1 MLKFLLVSLGLV
13 VLVLSYLPLR
23 QSTSYVAKQ
32 ENQLSIQMEQ
42 SVTRFINR
50 ENPEKRFQIISEQ
63 LNFDEAVDQT
73 RFSPFSMTGHT
84 GQLSL
89 KGDSEM
95 AILSQQQLDLHRKVL
110 LQQSTEQ
117 ATPRRFHSDLLLIN
131 LKTHA
136 LESPQ
141 KIMVIDEKQ
150 HIEADS
156 LIGNYEEGWYEFTQH
171 VKTQWQ

>member
-84 GQLSL
+84 GPLS
-89 KGDSEM
+89 D
-95 AILSQQQLDLHRKVL
+95 RKSV
-110 LQQSTEQ
+110 
-117 ATPRRFHSDLLLIN
+117 
-131 LKTHA
+131 
-136 LESPQ
+136 
-141 KIMVIDEKQ
+141 V
-150 HIEADS
+150 
-156 LIGNYEEGWYEFTQH
+156 
-171 VKTQWQ
+171 